1 MTASDLFS
9 RRNSFYKFLG
19 GALMGRNAKP
29 AALHIAEGNP
39 NRLTKEEIAN
49 RQKAEIKLGMNELS
63 KLKPPAFVK
72 NDEVAL
78 RHWKQHIKE
87 YKGASD
93 QGVDLLTSSDVGM
106 LALYCKTYSE
116 YERLLNAY
124 QRIDNIASDSEPLE
138 DYLDSSEEFG
148 YKARQQITNLLSID
162 GLLRI
167 ETAINKKMDMLIK
180 MQDRLFLN
188 PLAKVKNV
196 PKPKKE
202 EKKVSKFGK
211 FGAGRGG

>member
-1 MTASDLFS
+1 
-9 RRNSFYKFLG
+9 
-19 GALMGRNAKP
+19 MGRNAKP
-29 AALHIAEGNP
+29 VALHIAEGNP
-39 NRLTKEEIAN
+39 NRLTKEQLKN
-49 RQKAEIKLGMNELS
+49 RQAAEVKLGKTELT
-63 KLKPPAFVK
+63 KLRPPVFVK
-72 NDEVAL
+72 NDDIAL
-78 RHWKQHIKE
+78 KYWKQLLKE
-87 YKGASD
+87 YKSAAE
-93 QGVDLLTSSDVGM
+93 QGVELLTSSDVGM

-116 YERLLNAY
+116 YERLLRAY
-124 QRIDNIASDSEPLE
+124 QSIDQIAFDTIDLEQYLE
-138 DYLDSSEEFG
+138 DSEEFD
-148 YKARQQITNLLSID
+148 YKVRQQLRKMIAVD

-196 PKPKKE
+196 PKPKNE